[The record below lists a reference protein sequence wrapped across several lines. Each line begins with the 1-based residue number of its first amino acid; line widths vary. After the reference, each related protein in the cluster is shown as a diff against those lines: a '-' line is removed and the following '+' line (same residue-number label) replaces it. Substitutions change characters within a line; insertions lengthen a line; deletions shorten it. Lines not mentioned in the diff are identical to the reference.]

1 MNESNPPQE
10 AKNTPAAANE
20 PKAASSAR
28 RFTYYL
34 IAAALV
40 IWFYTLWADRITP
53 MTDHGRVNGQLIR
66 ISPQIS
72 GPISAISIL
81 NNSEVKRG
89 QLLMSIDKQPFE
101 LSVNAARLALQQST
115 QSVNADSAAIDAAKA
130 NEVAARVKVSNAKQH
145 AERNMALARRG
156 VVSQATLDDSLA
168 SLDAAKASLAQ
179 ATADLAKAQQELGP
193 KGESNPQVK
202 TALNNLDQALLNLS
216 YTDIRAPAAGV
227 ITNMNLSA
235 GDFAAT
241 GKPLLTFI
249 NNRHFWLTAMVTENS
264 LAYVKKGTVVKIVF
278 DAYPGEIFHG
288 EVTSVGWGSS
298 GNGSLQVDGNS
309 GLFDSPTGIQHSQ
322 RFPVNIRYFDLPAD
336 IQLRYGGRATVSFYP
351 GQSTIGELLL
361 DTWTWLWSYLSY
373 VS

>member
-1 MNESNPPQE
+1 MSEGNPPLVVKNPQAE
-10 AKNTPAAANE
+10 AEE
-20 PKAASSAR
+20 PKALHNAR
-28 RFTYYL
+28 RFTYYV
-34 IAAALV
+34 IAAMV
-40 IWFYTLWADRITP
+40 IWFYTLWANRVTP

-72 GPISAISIL
+72 GPISAISVL

-89 QLLMSIDKQPFE
+89 QLLMSIDRQPFE
-101 LSVNAARLALQQST
+101 LNVNAARLALQQST
-115 QSVNADSAAIDAAKA
+115 QSVNADSAAIENAKA

-145 AERNMALARRG
+145 AERNMSLARRG
-156 VVSQATLDDSLA
+156 VVSQATLDGSLA
-168 SLDAAKASLAQ
+168 SLDAAKTSLAQ

-193 KGESNPQVK
+193 KAEKNLQVT
-202 TALNNLDQALLNLS
+202 TALNNLEQALLNLS

-249 NNRHFWLTAMVTENS
+249 NNHHFWLTAMVTENS

-298 GNGSLQVDGNS
+298 GNGSLQVDGGS
-309 GLFDSPTGIQHSQ
+309 GFFDSPTGTQHSQ
-322 RFPVNIRYFDLPAD
+322 RFPVNIRYFDLPED
-336 IQLRYGGRATVSFYP
+336 VQLRYGGRATVSFYP
-351 GQSTIGELLL
+351 GQSTIAESLL
-361 DTWTWLWSYLSY
+361 DVWTWLWSYWRY